1 MGSVEGIRSPIPQQ
15 PSARS
20 SKLRFYESLFLW
32 NQGVDQILATLANM
46 EKFPFVRKSA
56 LQYYQTEI
64 EEVRSE
70 VNADFME
77 ELADRELDDGGR
89 FSKQRRAYEK
99 EREDPDDVYIDV
111 RRREEERK
119 KARFDRRI
127 GIVPFSAVADRREVH
142 RGRARAKA
150 APSGECEAHYK
161 TQESWWGKSHA

>member
-1 MGSVEGIRSPIPQQ
+1 MASVEGIRSPISPQA
-15 PSARS
+15 SARS

-32 NQGVDQILATLANM
+32 NQGVDQILATLRNM

-89 FSKQRRAYEK
+89 FSKERRAYEK
-99 EREDPDDVYIDV
+99 KREDPDDVYIDV
-111 RRREEERK
+111 RLREEERK
-119 KARFDRRI
+119 KQGLPPRI
-127 GIVPFSAVADRREVH
+127 GILPFSAVADQEKCIEEDHERKQRRP
-142 RGRARAKA
+142 GNAKSTA
-150 APSGECEAHYK
+150 KPKS
-161 TQESWWGKSHA
+161 SVRGKSHA

>member
-1 MGSVEGIRSPIPQQ
+1 MASVEGIRSPIPPQ

-32 NQGVDQILATLANM
+32 NQGVDQILATLRSM

-56 LQYYQTEI
+56 LQYYQNEI

-119 KARFDRRI
+119 KQGLQPRI
-127 GIVPFSAVADRREVH
+127 GILPFSAVADEEKRIEEEHEQKQRRRQH
-142 RGRARAKA
+142 AKPTMKPKSSTRG
-150 APSGECEAHYK
+150 K
-161 TQESWWGKSHA
+161 THA

>member
-1 MGSVEGIRSPIPQQ
+1 MASVEGIRSPIPPQ

-32 NQGVDQILATLANM
+32 NQGVDQILATLRSM

-56 LQYYQTEI
+56 LQYYQNEI

-89 FSKQRRAYEK
+89 FSKHRRAYEK

-119 KARFDRRI
+119 KQGLQPRI
-127 GIVPFSAVADRREVH
+127 GILPFSAVADEEKRIEEEHERKQRR
-142 RGRARAKA
+142 RGNPK
-150 APSGECEAHYK
+150 PTTK
-161 TQESWWGKSHA
+161 PKSPGREKGHA